1 MRNIALRPINFCFVQ
16 IGAGGRPQPHRCR
29 CWHVAERRIR
39 AARTPTGLERT
50 CIQSVDF
57 DPVPTCGS
65 WELLLRKMCHH
76 SPRAG
81 HWGLWPPPGDAMKT
95 AAAGF
100 KPTAVIKMTL
110 SWVAKH
116 QADAGLLRGSRW
128 RGLPLRHRRFLRLFG
143 HSQLPFRLRTE
154 VGRRQDFSEGVFL
167 LFGVLRVG
175 SCHKHMN
182 QWLIEAMFKVR
193 CR

>member
-1 MRNIALRPINFCFVQ
+1 MTRAPNLDVTKSLNHSSRHSTHCDQASLSRVRNIALRPINFCFVQ

-29 CWHVAERRIR
+29 CWNVAERRIR

-81 HWGLWPPPGDAMKT
+81 HWGLWPPPGNALKT

-110 SWVAKH
+110 SCVAKH
-116 QADAGLLRGSRW
+116 QADAGLIRGSRW
-128 RGLPLRHRRFLRLFG
+128 RGYFFDIFVFFGFLAIAFLF
-143 HSQLPFRLRTE
+143 
-154 VGRRQDFSEGVFL
+154 D
-167 LFGVLRVG
+167 
-175 SCHKHMN
+175 
-182 QWLIEAMFKVR
+182 
-193 CR
+193 

>member
-1 MRNIALRPINFCFVQ
+1 MA
-16 IGAGGRPQPHRCR
+16 HRCLGR
-29 CWHVAERRIR
+29 HFWSPVAGQYCTVLAIGIGWAERFFLRSASR
-39 AARTPTGLERT
+39 PRLG
-50 CIQSVDF
+50 QF
-57 DPVPTCGS
+57 D
-65 WELLLRKMCHH
+65 WRKG
-76 SPRAG
+76 R
-81 HWGLWPPPGDAMKT
+81 WPPPGNTVKT

-100 KPTAVIKMTL
+100 KPTAFIKMRL
-110 SWVAKH
+110 SCVAKH

-128 RGLPLRHRRFLRLFG
+128 RGLPLRHLRFLRLLG

-154 VGRRQDFSEGVFL
+154 VGRRQDFSEGVSL